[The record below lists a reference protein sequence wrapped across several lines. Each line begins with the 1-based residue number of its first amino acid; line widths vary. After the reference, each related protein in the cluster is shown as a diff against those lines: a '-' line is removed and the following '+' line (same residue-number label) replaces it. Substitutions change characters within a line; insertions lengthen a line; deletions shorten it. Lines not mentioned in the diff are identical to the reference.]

1 MKFTE
6 INNANSSAM
15 SRRTTREWRN
25 RRDKLPFIRGRG
37 GEKDRQVVSYSK
49 RREIVLRGVMSA
61 TIKKLRASAN

>member
-25 RRDKLPFIRGRG
+25 RRDKLPFIRGREE
-37 GEKDRQVVSYSK
+37 EKDRQVVWYSK

>member
-25 RRDKLPFIRGRG
+25 RRDKLPFIRGRE

>member
-25 RRDKLPFIRGRG
+25 RRDKLPFIRGRE
-37 GEKDRQVVSYSK
+37 GEKDRQVVWYSK